1 MGAGG
6 MVEGK
11 WKGGIGR
18 RGRRGNFV
26 WEVDANNLQV
36 IFPIWKCLSAV
47 LEFTLRAYSVS
58 PWDWPFSGIYC
69 SSYSW

>member
-26 WEVDANNLQV
+26 WEVDANNLAGHL
-36 IFPIWKCLSAV
+36 PYMEV
-47 LEFTLRAYSVS
+47 L
-58 PWDWPFSGIYC
+58 I
-69 SSYSW
+69 SSS